1 MKDKS
6 HNLSDA
12 GTSADAFSTSGVASV
27 ESSLPPDSSW
37 FAWIGEVSRYQ
48 WLVLLVAWLGWVFDS
63 MDGTLYS
70 LVQKPSITEL
80 MGPGATE
87 AMIGN
92 YSSIVFSLTLAGWA
106 LGGVIFGIIA
116 DYIGRTKALVTT
128 ILIYS
133 LFTGLSAAADTW
145 WQLAIFRFITG
156 IGLGGEWAAG
166 AALVAEVWPD
176 RLRAKAG
183 AILQSAAAF
192 GYFFAALINLMVGVI
207 SWRYVFLVGAAP
219 ALFVLII
226 RMIVKEPETWVE
238 VRNRRKQIKEQGATS
253 STDAQDLNTFTLKQL
268 FGPRL
273 RRDTIVASSLAF
285 VVLLVL
291 WGATMWIPAA
301 IREMAAASVS
311 AQDTASQQRY
321 LTAQAS
327 YGIML
332 LNGGSLFGYLLFG
345 PVADRFGRRIAFLL
359 YFVGGVIIF
368 PVTFLATSNLTQIF
382 VLLPIVGFFTL
393 GITSGF
399 PIYLPEL
406 FPTHVRT
413 TGVGFAYNFG
423 RIFTAAGVLVTGWLV
438 GFFGSTAKAAS
449 AVSLFYVLGIVLLIF
464 ARETRGQQLNQS

>member
-1 MKDKS
+1 MQEKS
-6 HNLSDA
+6 HNPLDRGPA
-12 GTSADAFSTSGVASV
+12 ASA
-27 ESSLPPDSSW
+27 LPATITDSSSFGW
-37 FAWIGEVSRYQ
+37 LREVSRYQ

-87 AMIGN
+87 ALIGN
-92 YSSIVFSLTLAGWA
+92 YSSIVFSVTLVGWA
-106 LGGVIFGIIA
+106 LGGIIFGIVA
-116 DYIGRTKALVTT
+116 DYIGRTKALVVT
-128 ILIYS
+128 ILLYS
-133 LFTGLSAAADTW
+133 LFTGLSAASDSW
-145 WQLAIFRFITG
+145 WQLAIYRFITG
-156 IGLGGEWAAG
+156 LGLGGEWAAG

-219 ALFVLII
+219 ALFVLVI

-238 VRNRRKQIKEQGATS
+238 VRDRRKQMKDQSEKGVKP
-253 STDAQDLNTFTLKQL
+253 STNSQDLTTFTLKQL
-268 FGPRL
+268 FSPRL
-273 RRDTIVASSLAF
+273 RRDTIIASALAF

-301 IREMAAASVS
+301 IREIAS
-311 AQDTASQQRY
+311 ANTAGMDTAGRQSY

-332 LNGGSLFGYLLFG
+332 LNAGSLFGYLLFG
-345 PVADRFGRRIAFLL
+345 PLADRFGRRLAFLV
-359 YFVGGVIIF
+359 YFLGGVIVF
-368 PVTFLATSNLTQIF
+368 PLTFLITGSITYVFI
-382 VLLPIVGFFTL
+382 LLPIVGFFTL

-423 RIFTAAGVLVTGWLV
+423 RIFTAAGVLITGQLV

-449 AVSLFYVLGIVLLIF
+449 AVSLFYILGIFLLIF
-464 ARETRGQQLNQS
+464 ARETRGQRLNS